1 MSGDYAINK
10 LILKVFGP
18 SIQIGLCDIEDDPRW
33 PIPTVGLIEAEKWVA
48 GPFASAPL
56 VVRRLDD
63 GKYAPVSPIRSF
75 AARWVPVGF
84 A

>member
-33 PIPTVGLIEAEKWVA
+33 PIPTVDLIDAKEWLA
-48 GPFASAPL
+48 GPFKRAPL
-56 VVRRLDD
+56 VVRRVE
-63 GKYAPVSPIRSF
+63 GGRYAPVSPLL
-75 AARWVPVGF
+75 AC
-84 A
+84 